1 MTMFEIDA
9 TNAQLLNRIQGD
21 FPLVAQPFAALGAS
35 LDMSEGEVIER
46 IGWLKEGHVIRQ
58 ISAIFDTRQ
67 LGYKS
72 SLVAI
77 QAPRERVDEVAAIV
91 NRHPGVSHNYRRNHA
106 YNLWFTIA
114 VPPSVD
120 IGRTVELI
128 SEEAG
133 ATSTRLMPTLRLFK
147 IGVDLDMTGERG
159 MTARGK
165 PEYDH
170 TRRERENPPLT
181 AREIAVIQ
189 ELQEDIPLIPRPFQ
203 AMAER
208 LGTSEDG
215 LFAEAHAMQDSARLR
230 RFAAILH
237 HREAGYKANAMS
249 VWKAPDDRV
258 LECGTRMASFRSVS
272 HCYQRPVYPD
282 WPYNLFGM
290 IHGQS
295 AQACQETVDAIKT
308 ETGIEEYALLYS
320 SKEYKKIRIRYF
332 SPELDEWHI
341 RHGMPVVSVDAE
353 SVRARK

>member
-1 MTMFEIDA
+1 MQAIDDVDGI
-9 TNAQLLNRIQGD
+9 LLNRVQGD
-21 FPLVAQPFAALGAS
+21 FPLTARPFQDLGAW
-35 LDMSEGEVIER
+35 LGLPEADVIGR
-46 IGWLKEGHVIRQ
+46 IARMKDGRVIRQ

-72 SLVAI
+72 SLVAM
-77 QAPRERVDEVAAIV
+77 QVPRARVDEAGAII
-91 NRHPGVSHNYRRNHA
+91 NQHPGVSHNYRRNHA

-120 IGRTVELI
+120 IARTVELI
-128 SEEAG
+128 GEEAK
-133 ATSTRLMPTLRLFK
+133 ATATRLMPTLRLFK

-181 AREIAVIQ
+181 AREIAVIR
-189 ELQEDIPLIPRPFQ
+189 ELQEDIPLVPRPFQ

-208 LGTSEDG
+208 LGIDESG
-215 LFAEAHAMQDSARLR
+215 LFAEARALTESARMR

-237 HREAGYKANAMS
+237 HREAGYKANAMA
-249 VWKAPDDRV
+249 VWKAPEEQI
-258 LECGTRMASFRSVS
+258 LEIGTRMASFRSVS

-290 IHGQS
+290 IHGRS
-295 AQACQETVDAIKT
+295 AQECQETVDAIKA
-308 ETGIEEYALLYS
+308 ETGLTEYAMLYS
-320 SKEYKKIRIRYF
+320 SKEYKKTRVRYF
-332 SPELDEWHI
+332 CPELDEWHL
-341 RHGMPVVSVDAE
+341 RHHLAPVAASV
-353 SVRARK
+353 

>member
-1 MTMFEIDA
+1 MQTVDDVDGR
-9 TNAQLLNRIQGD
+9 LLNRIQGD
-21 FPLVAQPFAALGAS
+21 FPLVAQPFSVLGDW
-35 LDMSEGEVIER
+35 LELSESDVIAR
-46 IGWLKEGHVIRQ
+46 VARMKRDQIIRQ

-72 SLVAI
+72 SLVAM
-77 QAPRERVDEVAAIV
+77 QVPNERVDEAGAII
-91 NRHPGVSHNYRRNHA
+91 NQHPGVSHNYRRNHA

-120 IGRTVELI
+120 IARTVELI
-128 SEEAG
+128 G
-133 ATSTRLMPTLRLFK
+133 QDTQATATRLMPTLRLFK

-181 AREIAVIQ
+181 PREIAVIR
-189 ELQEDIPLIPRPFQ
+189 ELQEDIPLIPKPFQ
-203 AMAER
+203 AMADR
-208 LGTSEDG
+208 LGASEVQ
-215 LFAEAHAMQDSARLR
+215 LFAEAQALVDSARLR

-237 HREAGYKANAMS
+237 HRAAGYKANAMA
-249 VWKAPDDRV
+249 VWKAPEESI

-290 IHGQS
+290 IHGRS
-295 AQACQETVDAIKT
+295 AKDCQETVEAIKA
-308 ETGIEEYALLYS
+308 ETGLTEYAMLYS
-320 SKEYKKIRIRYF
+320 SKEYKKTRVRYF
-332 SPELDEWHI
+332 SPELDEWHL
-341 RHGMPVVSVDAE
+341 RHGLAAPLGAQQ
-353 SVRARK
+353 

>member
-1 MTMFEIDA
+1 MQAIDDL
-9 TNAQLLNRIQGD
+9 NGRLLNRIQGD
-21 FPLVAQPFAALGAS
+21 FPLVARPFQHLGSWLNLPEA
-35 LDMSEGEVIER
+35 EIIER
-46 IGWLKEGHVIRQ
+46 VAHMKQERIIRQ

-72 SLVAI
+72 SLVAM
-77 QAPRERVDEVAAIV
+77 QVPRERVDEAGEII
-91 NRHPGVSHNYRRNHA
+91 NRHPGVSHNYRRNHD

-114 VPPSVD
+114 VPPEVD
-120 IGRTVELI
+120 IARTVELI
-128 SEEAG
+128 GEDAQ
-133 ATSTRLMPTLRLFK
+133 ATATRLMPTLRLFK

-181 AREIAVIQ
+181 AREIALIR
-189 ELQEDIPLIPRPFQ
+189 ELQEDIPLVPRPFA

-208 LGTSEDG
+208 LGITEEG
-215 LFAEAHAMQDSARLR
+215 LFAEAQAMVDSARLR

-237 HREAGYKANAMS
+237 HREAGYKANAMA
-249 VWKAPDDRV
+249 VWKVPEDRI

-290 IHGQS
+290 IHGRS
-295 AQACQETVDAIKT
+295 AQECQETVEAIKA
-308 ETGIEEYALLYS
+308 ETGLTEYAMLYS
-320 SKEYKKIRIRYF
+320 SKEYKKTRVRYF
-332 SPELDEWHI
+332 SPELDEWHL
-341 RHGMPVVSVDAE
+341 RHALDSVAVVGT
-353 SVRARK
+353 